1 VSEIIEAYQVPSE
14 SLDVRFLVFEGESIE
29 CSGLIGIDGLGRKQG
44 DETNSE
50 KSRTPIV
57 VRCRQNMFIVS
68 SFFNTYMASK

>member
-44 DETNSE
+44 DENKFRKVKNADRRKMKT
-50 KSRTPIV
+50 KHVHRI
-57 VRCRQNMFIVS
+57 RLF
-68 SFFNTYMASK
+68 